1 MSENI
6 HGSVMIVGGGIAGMQ
21 AALDLAESGYYV
33 YLVEKEPCIGGV
45 MSQLDKT
52 FPTNDCAMCIM
63 SPKLVEVGR
72 HLNIEIITLAELKN
86 LEGDPGRFK
95 ATIYQKPRYIDISK
109 CTGCGQC
116 ETVCP
121 IKRPSEYDEGLK
133 HRRATYRRY
142 PQAIP
147 ATFAIEKRGT
157 APCKVACPA
166 HISVQGYVALV
177 AEGKY
182 LEALKLIKE
191 ENPLP
196 AICGRVCHHPC
207 ESVCTRGKVDEPVAI
222 DFIKRFVADL
232 DLNAETRYIPEIK
245 EKREEKVA
253 IIGSGPAGLTCA
265 YYLAIEGYQVTVF
278 EKLPVLGGMLAVG
291 IPPYRLPKDILEA
304 EIDVIRQMG
313 VEFRTGVEI
322 GKDITISDLRKQG
335 YKAFFIA
342 VGAHRS
348 KKLGVEGED
357 LEGVYAGVELLRDIN
372 LGKKVNLG
380 NRVAVIGGGNVA
392 MDVVRTAWRLGV
404 EKPFIV
410 YRRSIEEM
418 PANEEEIE
426 ECHEEGIEI
435 ITLTAP
441 VRIIGENGKVKAL
454 ECIRMELGE
463 PDESGRRRPQPVPG
477 SEFIIEVD
485 SVVAAI
491 GQETDWTC
499 LEGESGQRISRWGT
513 LEVDPLTLQSSEP
526 DVFAGGDA
534 VTGPWTVVDA
544 IAAGKRAARSIDRF
558 LKGQDLKEGREEEW
572 KAVENVPLEG
582 YERVPRERMPRLSVE
597 ERKGSFKE
605 VQLGFTEEQVRREA
619 SRCVSC
625 GICSECYQCVEACQ
639 ANAVKHD
646 DKPLERTIEVG
657 AVILAPGFKAF
668 DPTLYETY
676 AFSKHPNVVT
686 SLQFERILSAS
697 GPTMG
702 HLVRPSDHKEPK
714 KIAWLQCVGS
724 RDINHCDHPYC
735 SAVCCMY
742 AIKQAVIAK
751 EHSSEELETVIFFMD
766 MRTHGKDF
774 ERSYIRAEKEHGVR
788 FVRSRVHSVDVIPG
802 SDDLSITYMNENDEI
817 VQETF
822 DMVVLSVG
830 LEIPESTKELAAR
843 LGVDLDEYG
852 FCRGSSFKPVET
864 NRQGIY
870 VCGVFQSPKD
880 IPHSVMEAS
889 AAVADAEKLLHPARG
904 TLTKEKVK
912 PPQINV
918 FNEPPR
924 IGVFVCHCGINIAG
938 TVDIKAVT
946 EYAKTLPFVEYVAN
960 NLYTCSQDTQELMK
974 QAIKDY
980 RLNRVVVAACT
991 PKTHE
996 PLFQETLEDAGLNKY
1011 LFEMANIRN
1020 HDSWVHLDRKEATE
1034 KAKDLVR
1041 MAVYKVA
1048 LVQPLTEP
1056 ELPIN
1061 QEALVVG
1068 GGVSGMTAALA
1079 LADQGYRV
1087 HLVEKADRLGGQA
1100 LKLYKTWTG
1109 EEIQKYLA
1117 ELVETVETHPNI
1129 TLYLSSEVTKV
1140 DGFVGNFNTVV
1151 KGPAGES
1158 EIKHGVAI
1166 IAVGAEELKP
1176 QEYGYGTD
1184 PRIITHLEL
1193 DRLFLTNDPRLTQ
1206 IGSAVFIQCVGSRE
1220 PSRPYCS
1227 RLCCTHSLESA
1238 LELKKLNPEA
1248 DIYVLYRD
1256 MRSYGEREK
1265 LYLEARR
1272 QGVIFIRFDLENKP
1286 KVWIEN
1292 GGKVKVEV
1300 IDHILKRPIVI
1311 DADLVTLASAIIPR
1325 ENDAIA
1331 QFFKVPVN
1339 EDGFFM
1345 EAHAKLRPVDFAT
1358 DGVFLC
1364 GLAHYPKPVDESI
1377 AQAKAAAAR
1386 AVTILS
1392 KKTMTFS
1399 GTVAQVDQLLC
1410 SSCGTCVNI
1419 CPYSAPRFNEK
1430 GKAEVNPA
1438 LCKGCGL
1445 CVASCRSGAIRLMG
1459 FDDAQIFAM
1468 IEAA

>member
-1 MSENI
+1 
-6 HGSVMIVGGGIAGMQ
+6 V
-21 AALDLAESGYYV
+21 
-33 YLVEKEPCIGGV
+33 
-45 MSQLDKT
+45 
-52 FPTNDCAMCIM
+52 
-63 SPKLVEVGR
+63 R
-72 HLNIEIITLAELKN
+72 
-86 LEGDPGRFK
+86 
-95 ATIYQKPRYIDISK
+95 
-109 CTGCGQC
+109 
-116 ETVCP
+116 CP
-121 IKRPSEYDEGLK
+121 NEYDEGLSQRK
-133 HRRATYRRY
+133 ATYRRY

-147 ATFAIEKRGT
+147 SAFAIEKRGM

-166 HISVQGYVALV
+166 DISVQGYVALA
-177 AEGKY
+177 AEGRY
-182 LEALKLIKE
+182 FEALKLIKE

-207 ESVCTRGKVDEPVAI
+207 ELACTRGKVDEPIAI
-222 DFIKRFVADL
+222 DFIKRFIADL
-232 DLNAETRYIPEIK
+232 DLKAETRYIPEIK

-253 IIGSGPAGLTCA
+253 IIGSGPAGLSCA
-265 YYLAIEGYQVTVF
+265 YYLAREGYQVTVF

-335 YKAFFIA
+335 YKAFFVA
-342 VGAHRS
+342 VGSHKSR
-348 KKLGVEGED
+348 KLGVEGEE

-372 LGKKVNLG
+372 LGTKVNLG

-392 MDVVRTAWRLGV
+392 MDVVRTAWRLGA

-410 YRRSIEEM
+410 YRRSLEEM

-454 ECIRMELGE
+454 ECIKMELGE
-463 PDESGRRRPQPVPG
+463 PDESGRRRPQPIPG

-491 GQETDWTC
+491 GQETDWIC
-499 LEGESGQRISRWGT
+499 VESAGDCKISRRGT
-513 LEVDPLTLQSSEP
+513 MEVDLLTLQSSEP
-526 DVFAGGDA
+526 DIFAGGDA
-534 VTGPWTVVDA
+534 VTGPRTVVEA
-544 IAAGKRAARSIDRF
+544 IAAGKRAAISIDRF
-558 LKGQDLKEGREEEW
+558 LKGQDLREGREKEK
-572 KAVENVPLEG
+572 KAVEDVPLDG
-582 YERVPRERMPRLSVE
+582 YRRAPRERMPRLSVD
-597 ERKGSFKE
+597 ERRGNFKE
-605 VQLGFTEEQVRREA
+605 VQLGFTEEQVRKEA
-619 SRCVSC
+619 SRCLSC

-646 DKPLERTIEVG
+646 DQPVERTIEVG
-657 AVILAPGFKAF
+657 AVVLAPGFKAF
-668 DPTLYETY
+668 DPTVYETY
-676 AFSKHPNVVT
+676 AFARHPNVLT

-751 EHSSEELETVIFFMD
+751 EHAGKDLETTIFFMD

-774 ERSYIRAEKEHGVR
+774 ERFYMRAEKEQGVR
-788 FVRSRVHSVDVIPG
+788 FVRSRVHSIEPVPG
-802 SDDLSITYMNENDEI
+802 SDDLSITYVSEDGEI
-817 VQETF
+817 VQEIF
-822 DMVVLSVG
+822 DLVVLSVG
-830 LEIPESTKELAAR
+830 LEIPDSLKELSQR
-843 LGVDLDEYG
+843 LGINLDEYG

-870 VCGVFQSPKD
+870 VCGAFQSPKD
-880 IPHSVMEAS
+880 IPQSVMEAS
-889 AAVADAEKLLHPARG
+889 AAAAEAGKLLHPVRG
-904 TLTKEKVK
+904 TLTREKEK

-918 FNEPPR
+918 LNETPR

-938 TVDIKAVT
+938 MVDIQAVK

-974 QAIKDY
+974 QAIKEH

-991 PKTHE
+991 PRTHE
-996 PLFQETLEDAGLNKY
+996 PLFQETLENAGLNKY

-1020 HDSWVHLDRKEATE
+1020 HDSWVHLDKQEATE

-1048 LVQPLTEP
+1048 LMQPLSEP
-1056 ELPIN
+1056 ELPVN
-1061 QEALVVG
+1061 PEALVVG
-1068 GGVSGMTAALA
+1068 GGVSGMAAALA

-1087 HLVEKADRLGGQA
+1087 HLVEKSDRLGGQA
-1100 LKLYKTWTG
+1100 LNLYKTWTG
-1109 EEIQKYLA
+1109 EDIQAHLA
-1117 ELVETVETHPNI
+1117 EMIEAVNTHPNI
-1129 TLYLSSEVTKV
+1129 SLYLSSDITKV
-1140 DGFVGNFNTVV
+1140 DGFVGNFTTVI
-1151 KGPAGES
+1151 KGPSGEN

-1166 IAVGAEELKP
+1166 IATGAEELKP

-1184 PRIITHLEL
+1184 PRIMTHLEL
-1193 DRLFLTNDPRLTQ
+1193 DRLFMTHDQRLNS

-1227 RLCCTHSLESA
+1227 RVCCTHSLESA
-1238 LELKKLNPEA
+1238 LELKRLNPDA

-1272 QGVIFIRFDLENKP
+1272 QGIIFIRFDLENKP
-1286 KVWIEN
+1286 RVWVED
-1292 GGKVKVEV
+1292 GSLKVEV
-1300 IDHILKRPIVI
+1300 IDHILKRPIVLNS
-1311 DADLVTLASAIIPR
+1311 DLVVLASAIIPR
-1325 ENDAIA
+1325 ENEAIA
-1331 QFFKVPVN
+1331 QFFKVPIN

-1364 GLAHYPKPVDESI
+1364 GLAHYPKPIDESI

-1386 AVTILS
+1386 AVTILA

-1399 GTVAQVDQLLC
+1399 GTVAQVDQMLC
-1410 SSCGTCVNI
+1410 SSCGTCVNV

-1430 GKAEVNPA
+1430 GKAEINPA

-1445 CVASCRSGAIRLMG
+1445 CTASCRSGAIRLMG

>member
-86 LEGDPGRFK
+86 LEGEPGRFK

-232 DLNAETRYIPEIK
+232 DLSAETRYIPEIK
-245 EKREEKVA
+245 ERREEKVA

-348 KKLGVEGED
+348 KKLGIEGED

-668 DPTLYETY
+668 DPTPYETY

-1048 LVQPLTEP
+1048 LMQPLTEP

-1364 GLAHYPKPVDESI
+1364 GLAHYPKPIDESI

>member
-1 MSENI
+1 
-6 HGSVMIVGGGIAGMQ
+6 
-21 AALDLAESGYYV
+21 
-33 YLVEKEPCIGGV
+33 
-45 MSQLDKT
+45 
-52 FPTNDCAMCIM
+52 M

-72 HLNIEIITLAELKN
+72 HLNIEIITLAELKKI
-86 LEGDPGRFK
+86 EGEPGRFK
-95 ATIYQKPRYIDISK
+95 ATVFQKPRFIDLSK

-121 IKRPSEYDEGLK
+121 VKRPSEFDEGLSQ
-133 HRRATYRRY
+133 RRAAYRRY

-147 ATFAIEKRGT
+147 AAYAIEKRGS

-166 HISVQGYVALV
+166 HISVQGYVALA

-207 ESVCTRGKVDEPVAI
+207 ESVCTRGKIDEPIAI
-222 DFIKRFVADL
+222 DFIKRYIADL
-232 DLNAETRYIPEIK
+232 DLNAETRYVPEIK

-253 IIGSGPAGLTCA
+253 VIGSGPAGLTCA
-265 YYLAIEGYQVTVF
+265 YYLAVEGYQVTVF

-291 IPPYRLPKDILEA
+291 IPTYRLPKDILEA

-322 GKDITISDLRKQG
+322 GKDVTIDDLRKQG
-335 YKAFFIA
+335 YKAFFVA

-348 KKLGVEGED
+348 KKLSIEGED

-380 NRVAVIGGGNVA
+380 SRVAVIGGGNVA

-454 ECIRMELGE
+454 ECVKMELGE

-485 SVVAAI
+485 SIVAAI
-491 GQETDWTC
+491 GQETDWLC
-499 LEGESGQRISRWGT
+499 VESEDGCAISRRGT
-513 LEVDPLTLQSSEP
+513 MEVDPLTLQSTKP
-526 DVFAGGDA
+526 DIFGGGDS
-534 VTGPWTVVDA
+534 VTGPRTVVEA
-544 IAAGKRAARSIDRF
+544 IAAGKQAARSIDRF
-558 LKGQDLKEGREEEW
+558 LKGQDLREGREEEW
-572 KAVENVPLEG
+572 KAVEDIPLEG
-582 YERVPRERMPRLSVE
+582 YERTRRERMPRLSVE

-625 GICSECYQCVEACQ
+625 GVCSECYQCVEACQ

-646 DKPLERTIEVG
+646 DTPVERTLEVG

-668 DPTLYETY
+668 DPTVYETY
-676 AFSKHPNVVT
+676 AFSRHPNVVT
-686 SLQFERILSAS
+686 SLQFERLLSAS

-724 RDINHCDHPYC
+724 RDINHCDHAYC

-742 AIKQAVIAK
+742 AIKQAGIAK
-751 EHSSEELETVIFFMD
+751 EHAGSDLETAIFFMD

-774 ERSYIRAEKEHGVR
+774 ERSYMKAEKEHGVR
-788 FVRSRVHSVDVIPG
+788 FIRSRVHSVDVIPG
-802 SDDLSITYMNENDEI
+802 SDDLSITYVSEDGEI
-817 VQETF
+817 VQEIF

-830 LEIPESTKELAAR
+830 LEISTEVKELANR
-843 LGVDLDEYG
+843 LGVELDEYG
-852 FCRGSSFKPVET
+852 FCRGSAFKPVET

-880 IPHSVMEAS
+880 IPQSVMEAS
-889 AAVADAEKLLHPARG
+889 AAAADVEKLLHPARG
-904 TLTKEKVK
+904 TLTREKVK

-918 FNEPPR
+918 YNEPPR
-924 IGVFVCHCGINIAG
+924 IGVFICHCGINIAG
-938 TVDIKAVT
+938 VVDIQAVK

-974 QAIKDY
+974 QAIREY

-991 PKTHE
+991 PRTHE

-1048 LVQPLTEP
+1048 LMQPLTEP

-1061 QEALVVG
+1061 PDALVVG

-1079 LADQGYRV
+1079 LADQGYKV
-1087 HLVEKADRLGGQA
+1087 HLVERSDRLGGQA
-1100 LKLYKTWTG
+1100 LSLHKTWTG
-1109 EEIQKYLA
+1109 EDVQSYVT
-1117 ELVETVETHPNI
+1117 ELVETVQTHPNI
-1129 TLYLSSEVTKV
+1129 ELYMSSEVVRV
-1140 DGFVGNFNTVV
+1140 DGFVGNFTTVI
-1151 KGPAGES
+1151 KGFSGEAQ
-1158 EIKHGVAI
+1158 INHGVAI
-1166 IAVGAEELKP
+1166 IAVGAEEFKP
-1176 QEYGYGTD
+1176 QEYAYGTD
-1184 PRIITHLEL
+1184 PRIMTHLEL
-1193 DRLFLTNDPRLTQ
+1193 DRLFLENDQRLSQ

-1227 RLCCTHSLESA
+1227 RLCCTHTLESA
-1238 LELKKLNPEA
+1238 LELKRLNPDA

-1272 QGVIFIRFDLENKP
+1272 QGIIFIRFDLENKP
-1286 KVWIEN
+1286 KVWVED
-1292 GGKVKVEV
+1292 GVVKVEV
-1300 IDHILKRPIVI
+1300 VDHILKRPIVI
-1311 DADLVTLASAIIPR
+1311 NADLVALASAIIPR
-1325 ENDAIA
+1325 DNDAVA

-1364 GLAHYPKPVDESI
+1364 GLAHYPKPIDESI

-1386 AVTILS
+1386 AVTILA
-1392 KKTMTFS
+1392 KKTMKFA
-1399 GTVAQVDQLLC
+1399 GTVAQVDQMLC

-1419 CPYSAPRFNEK
+1419 CPYSAPRFSEK
-1430 GKAEVNPA
+1430 GKAEINPA

>member
-1 MSENI
+1 M
-6 HGSVMIVGGGIAGMQ
+6 
-21 AALDLAESGYYV
+21 
-33 YLVEKEPCIGGV
+33 
-45 MSQLDKT
+45 
-52 FPTNDCAMCIM
+52 
-63 SPKLVEVGR
+63 
-72 HLNIEIITLAELKN
+72 
-86 LEGDPGRFK
+86 
-95 ATIYQKPRYIDISK
+95 
-109 CTGCGQC
+109 
-116 ETVCP
+116 
-121 IKRPSEYDEGLK
+121 
-133 HRRATYRRY
+133 
-142 PQAIP
+142 
-147 ATFAIEKRGT
+147 
-157 APCKVACPA
+157 ACPA
-166 HISVQGYVALV
+166 HISVQGYVALA

-182 LEALKLIKE
+182 LEALKLIKQ

-207 ESVCTRGKVDEPVAI
+207 ESACTRGKIDEPIAI
-222 DFIKRFVADL
+222 DFIKRYIADL
-232 DLNAETRYIPEIK
+232 DLNSETRYIPEIK
-245 EKREEKVA
+245 EKRDEKVA

-313 VEFRTGVEI
+313 VEFRTGVEV
-322 GKDITISDLRKQG
+322 GKDITIDELRKQG
-335 YKAFFIA
+335 YKAFFVA

-348 KKLGVEGED
+348 KKLGIEGED

-392 MDVVRTAWRLGV
+392 MDVVRTAWRLGA

-454 ECIRMELGE
+454 ECIKMELGE

-491 GQETDWTC
+491 GQETDFTC
-499 LEGESGQRISRWGT
+499 VQSQPGCRITKRGT
-513 LEVDPLTLQSSEP
+513 IEADPLTLQTAEP
-526 DVFAGGDA
+526 DIFAGGDA

-558 LKGQDLKEGREEEW
+558 LKGQDLREGREEEW
-572 KAVENVPLEG
+572 KAVENIPLEG
-582 YERVPRERMPRLSVE
+582 YEKTRRERMPRLSVE
-597 ERKGSFKE
+597 ERRGSFKE

-625 GICSECYQCVEACQ
+625 GICSECYQCVEVCQ

-646 DKPLERTIEVG
+646 DKPVERTIEVG

-668 DPTLYETY
+668 DPTIYETY
-676 AFSKHPNVVT
+676 AFSRHPNVVT
-686 SLQFERILSAS
+686 SLQFERLLSAS

-751 EHSSEELETVIFFMD
+751 EHFAEPLETTIFFMD

-774 ERSYIRAEKEHGVR
+774 ERSYIRAEKEHGVK

-802 SDDLSITYMNENDEI
+802 SDDLSITYVNEDGEI
-817 VQETF
+817 VQEIF

-830 LEIPESTKELAAR
+830 LEISEEVKELARR
-843 LGVDLDEYG
+843 LDISLDEYG

-880 IPHSVMEAS
+880 IPQSVMEAS
-889 AAVADAEKLLHPARG
+889 AAAADAQKLLHPARG
-904 TLTKEKVK
+904 TLTREKVK

-918 FNEPPR
+918 YNEPPR

-974 QAIKDY
+974 QAIKEH

-991 PKTHE
+991 PRTHE

-1048 LVQPLTEP
+1048 LMQPLTEP
-1056 ELPIN
+1056 ELTVN

-1079 LADQGYRV
+1079 LADQGYKV
-1087 HLVEKADRLGGQA
+1087 HLVERSDRLGGQA
-1100 LKLYKTWTG
+1100 LKLHKTWTG
-1109 EEIQKYLA
+1109 EDIQSYVS
-1117 ELVETVETHPNI
+1117 ELVETVQTHPNI
-1129 TLYLSSEVTKV
+1129 ELYMSSEITKV
-1140 DGFVGNFNTVV
+1140 DGFVGNFTSVI
-1151 KGPAGES
+1151 KGPSGEAQ
-1158 EIKHGVAI
+1158 INHGVAI
-1166 IAVGAEELKP
+1166 IAVGAEEFKP

-1184 PRIITHLEL
+1184 PRIMTHLEL
-1193 DRLFLTNDPRLTQ
+1193 DQLFLSNDQRLSQ

-1227 RLCCTHSLESA
+1227 RLCCTHTLESA
-1238 LELKKLNPEA
+1238 LELKRLNPDA

-1272 QGVIFIRFDLENKP
+1272 QGIIFIRFDLENKP
-1286 KVWIEN
+1286 KVWVED
-1292 GGKVKVEV
+1292 GVVKVEV
-1300 IDHILKRPIVI
+1300 IDHILKRPIVLN
-1311 DADLVTLASAIIPR
+1311 ADLVALASAIIPR
-1325 ENDAIA
+1325 DNDAIA

-1364 GLAHYPKPVDESI
+1364 GLAHYPKPIDESI

-1386 AVTILS
+1386 AVTILA
-1392 KKTMTFS
+1392 KKTMKFA
-1399 GTVAQVDQLLC
+1399 GTVAQVDQMLC

-1430 GKAEVNPA
+1430 GKAEINPA

>member
-86 LEGDPGRFK
+86 LEGEPGRFK

-348 KKLGVEGED
+348 KKLGIEGED

-668 DPTLYETY
+668 DPTPYETY

-1048 LVQPLTEP
+1048 LMQPLTEP

-1364 GLAHYPKPVDESI
+1364 GLAHYPKPIDESI

>member
-1 MSENI
+1 
-6 HGSVMIVGGGIAGMQ
+6 V
-21 AALDLAESGYYV
+21 
-33 YLVEKEPCIGGV
+33 
-45 MSQLDKT
+45 
-52 FPTNDCAMCIM
+52 
-63 SPKLVEVGR
+63 R
-72 HLNIEIITLAELKN
+72 
-86 LEGDPGRFK
+86 
-95 ATIYQKPRYIDISK
+95 
-109 CTGCGQC
+109 
-116 ETVCP
+116 
-121 IKRPSEYDEGLK
+121 RPNEYDEGLSQRK
-133 HRRATYRRY
+133 ATYRRY

-147 ATFAIEKRGT
+147 SAFAIEKRGM

-166 HISVQGYVALV
+166 DISVQGYVALA
-177 AEGKY
+177 AEGRY
-182 LEALKLIKE
+182 FEALKLIKE

-207 ESVCTRGKVDEPVAI
+207 ELACTRGKVDEPIAI
-222 DFIKRFVADL
+222 DFIKRFIADL
-232 DLNAETRYIPEIK
+232 DLKAETRYIPEIK

-265 YYLAIEGYQVTVF
+265 YYLAREGYQVTVF

-335 YKAFFIA
+335 YKAFFVA
-342 VGAHRS
+342 VGSHKSR
-348 KKLGVEGED
+348 KLGIEGED

-392 MDVVRTAWRLGV
+392 MDVVRTAWRLGA

-454 ECIRMELGE
+454 ECIKMELGE
-463 PDESGRRRPQPVPG
+463 PDESGRRRPQPIPG

-499 LEGESGQRISRWGT
+499 IESAGDCKISRWGT
-513 LEVDPLTLQSSEP
+513 MEVDPLTLQSSEP
-526 DVFAGGDA
+526 DIFAGGDA
-534 VTGPWTVVDA
+534 VTGPRTVVEA
-544 IAAGKRAARSIDRF
+544 IAAGKRAAISIDRF
-558 LKGQDLKEGREEEW
+558 LKGQDLREGREREK
-572 KAVENVPLEG
+572 KAVEDVPLEG
-582 YERVPRERMPRLSVE
+582 YDRAPRERMPRLSVD
-597 ERKGSFKE
+597 ERRGNFKE
-605 VQLGFTEEQVRREA
+605 VQLGFTEEQVRKEA
-619 SRCVSC
+619 SRCLSC

-646 DKPLERTIEVG
+646 DQPVERTIEVG
-657 AVILAPGFKAF
+657 AVVLAPGFKAF
-668 DPTLYETY
+668 DPTVYETY
-676 AFSKHPNVVT
+676 AFARHPNVLT

-751 EHSSEELETVIFFMD
+751 EHAGKDLETTIFFMD

-774 ERSYIRAEKEHGVR
+774 ERFYMRAEKEQGVR
-788 FVRSRVHSVDVIPG
+788 FVRSRVHSIEPVPG
-802 SDDLSITYMNENDEI
+802 SDDLSITYVSEDGEV
-817 VQETF
+817 VQEIF
-822 DMVVLSVG
+822 DLVVLSVG
-830 LEIPESTKELAAR
+830 LEIPDSLKELSQR
-843 LGVDLDEYG
+843 LGINLDEYG

-870 VCGVFQSPKD
+870 VCGAFQSPKD
-880 IPHSVMEAS
+880 IPQSVMEAS
-889 AAVADAEKLLHPARG
+889 AAAAEAGKLLHPVRG
-904 TLTKEKVK
+904 TLTREKEK

-918 FNEPPR
+918 MNEPPR
-924 IGVFVCHCGINIAG
+924 IGVFICHCGINIAG
-938 TVDIKAVT
+938 MVDIQAVK

-974 QAIKDY
+974 QAIKEH

-991 PKTHE
+991 PRTHE
-996 PLFQETLEDAGLNKY
+996 PLFQETLEAAGLNKY

-1020 HDSWVHLDRKEATE
+1020 HDSWVHLDKKEATE

-1048 LVQPLTEP
+1048 LMQPLTEP

-1061 QEALVVG
+1061 PEALVVG
-1068 GGVSGMTAALA
+1068 GGVSGMAAALA

-1087 HLVEKADRLGGQA
+1087 HLVEKSDRLGGQA
-1100 LKLYKTWTG
+1100 LNLYKTWTG
-1109 EEIQKYLA
+1109 EDIQAHLA
-1117 ELVETVETHPNI
+1117 EMIEAVNTHPNI
-1129 TLYLSSEVTKV
+1129 SLYLSSDITKV
-1140 DGFVGNFNTVV
+1140 DGFVGNFTTVI
-1151 KGPAGES
+1151 KGPSGEN

-1166 IAVGAEELKP
+1166 IATGAEELKP

-1184 PRIITHLEL
+1184 PRIMTHLEL
-1193 DRLFLTNDPRLTQ
+1193 DRLFMTHDQRLNS

-1227 RLCCTHSLESA
+1227 RVCCTHSLESA
-1238 LELKKLNPEA
+1238 LELKRLNPDA

-1272 QGVIFIRFDLENKP
+1272 QGIIFIRFDLENKP
-1286 KVWIEN
+1286 KVWVED
-1292 GGKVKVEV
+1292 GSLKVEV
-1300 IDHILKRPIVI
+1300 IDHILKRPIVLNS
-1311 DADLVTLASAIIPR
+1311 DLVVLASAIIPR
-1325 ENDAIA
+1325 ENEAIA
-1331 QFFKVPVN
+1331 QFFKVPIN

-1364 GLAHYPKPVDESI
+1364 GLAHYPKPIDESI

-1386 AVTILS
+1386 AVTILA

-1399 GTVAQVDQLLC
+1399 GTVAQVDQMLC
-1410 SSCGTCVNI
+1410 SSCGTCVNV

-1430 GKAEVNPA
+1430 GKAEINPA

-1445 CVASCRSGAIRLMG
+1445 CTASCRSGAIRLMG